1 MTLKQEL
8 ERNPRIVKIRRAN
21 PALADK
27 IVSQDGYVVE
37 DDVDALIAVDR
48 LMMLYVRCGCGCFLC
63 PAQSLRHY
71 LTIIKEHSEFKAE
84 RDRNPMAGDYVRDV
98 SIPAAA

>member
-1 MTLKQEL
+1 MTLKDEL

-21 PALADK
+21 PRLANK
-27 IVSQDGYVVE
+27 IVSQNGYVLD
-37 DDVDALIAVDR
+37 DDVDALIRVDR
-48 LMMLYVRCGCGCFLC
+48 LMMVYVRCGCGRFMCSV
-63 PAQSLRHY
+63 QDLRHF
-71 LTIIKEHSEFKAE
+71 LTIIKEHSEFKSK